1 MRSAASRLSSRKLP
15 LVRLPVC
22 IFPGSPLSLAVDNCE
37 HAFGVPRR
45 LIDQARDGAPA
56 NARVRVSVCGFD
68 HEWARGLHGLAT
80 RRVHARVFAA
90 RARRFISL

>member
-1 MRSAASRLSSRKLP
+1 MIPHTNVLCIIPMRSAASRLSSRKLP

-56 NARVRVSVCGFD
+56 M
-68 HEWARGLHGLAT
+68 
-80 RRVHARVFAA
+80 HACE
-90 RARRFISL
+90 

>member
-22 IFPGSPLSLAVDNCE
+22 IFPGSPLSLAVDNCT

-45 LIDQARDGAPA
+45 LIDQARDGAHERMRA
-56 NARVRVSVCGFD
+56 NVYVRVC
-68 HEWARGLHGLAT
+68 A
-80 RRVHARVFAA
+80 
-90 RARRFISL
+90 